1 MFPCLA
7 QDAGAASPSGP
18 APGSGGCG
26 GDPTFLVLM
35 LGMVLIWW
43 FLVLRPQS
51 KAEKARRAKLD
62 AIEKG
67 DRVRTRGGIEGVV
80 SRVQDDKVIVR
91 IDVEG
96 KVHVP
101 FAKAYIED
109 VLSEEPAEPAS
120 EKSS

>member
-1 MFPCLA
+1 MFPLLA
-7 QDAGAASPSGP
+7 QDSAPAKPGPQGACGADPSFFILIAG
-18 APGSGGCG
+18 
-26 GDPTFLVLM
+26 M
-35 LGMVLIWW
+35 MLIWW

-62 AIEKG
+62 AIQKG

-80 SRVQDDKVIVR
+80 ARVQDDKVFVK

-96 KVHVP
+96 KVQVP
-101 FAKAYIED
+101 FAKSYVED
-109 VLSEEPAEPAS
+109 VLTEESPAEALP

>member
-7 QDAGAASPSGP
+7 QAATPETAP
-18 APGSGGCG
+18 APGPPPACG
-26 GDPTFLVLM
+26 ADPSFFILM
-35 LGMVLIWW
+35 AGMILIWW
-43 FLVLRPQS
+43 LLVLRPQS

-62 AIEKG
+62 AIGKG

-80 SRVQDDKVIVR
+80 ARVQDDKVIVK

-101 FAKAYIED
+101 FAKSYIED
-109 VLSEEPAEPAS
+109 VLTG
-120 EKSS
+120 